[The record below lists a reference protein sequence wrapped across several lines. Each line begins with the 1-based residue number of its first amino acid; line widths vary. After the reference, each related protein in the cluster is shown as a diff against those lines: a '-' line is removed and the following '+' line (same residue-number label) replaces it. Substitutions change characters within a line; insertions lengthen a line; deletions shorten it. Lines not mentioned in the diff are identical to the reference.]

1 MVDDGSF
8 FHCETQL
15 TGEIMRGKKPKVGIV
30 MGSDSDWPIIKEAV
44 ETLEGFA
51 VPFEVKVIS
60 AHRTP
65 ELASA
70 YARGAA
76 RRGIKVIIA
85 AAGGAA
91 HLAGTLAAH
100 TTLPVIGIP
109 IKAGAV
115 DGLDS
120 LLATLQMPAGIPV
133 ATVTLGSAGP
143 VNAAVLA
150 VQILAVGRP
159 ALGKKLVNYKSGL
172 KRKVVQGDS
181 KIQAELKKRNE
192 EVAKKPVES

>member
-1 MVDDGSF
+1 MK
-8 FHCETQL
+8 
-15 TGEIMRGKKPKVGIV
+15 MKKPEIGII
-30 MGSDSDWPIIKEAV
+30 MGSDSDWPIVKQAA
-44 ETLEGFA
+44 ETLEDFA

-60 AHRTP
+60 SHRTP
-65 ELASA
+65 KLASA
-70 YARGAA
+70 YARGAT

-85 AAGGAA
+85 AAGGSA

-150 VQILAVGRP
+150 VQILAVDRP
-159 ALGKKLVNYKSGL
+159 ALGKKLAKYKNGL

-181 KIQAELKKRNE
+181 KIQAELKKR
-192 EVAKKPVES
+192 